1 MKCLIVPTVFA
12 MSKKEFYS
20 RFNKLRLL
28 AKFIQI
34 DFMDGKLVKKK
45 SIKIKDIPNLSPYKN
60 NFEAHLMIK
69 NPEKQINKLKEKGF
83 SKVIFHIEALKN
95 RNKTIKLIAE
105 INKSKMKS
113 FIALNPKTNIN
124 KVFFYLPYINGI
136 LLMGHKPGLE
146 NISFLPS
153 IYKKIKSLRLIN
165 NSISI
170 QIDGGVNDKNI
181 KKLVKSGANIFN
193 VGSFVADA
201 DNPIKNLAR
210 LNSIV
215 G

>member
-1 MKCLIVPTVFA
+1 MKNLIIPTVFA
-12 MSKKEFYS
+12 ISKKEFYS
-20 RFNKLRLL
+20 RFNKLKPL

-34 DFMDGKLVKKK
+34 DFMDGKFVKEK
-45 SIKIKDIPNLSPYKN
+45 SIKIKDIPNLSAYKN

-69 NPEKQINKLKEKGF
+69 NPEKQISKLKEKGF
-83 SKVIFHIEALKN
+83 SKAIFHIEALKN
-95 RNKTIKLIAE
+95 RNKTMKLIAE

-113 FIALNPKTNIN
+113 FIALNPETNIN
-124 KVFFYLPYINGI
+124 KVLFYIPCINGI

-146 NISFLPS
+146 NISLVHS

-165 NSISI
+165 KNIQI

-193 VGSFVADA
+193 IGSFVADA
-201 DNPIKNLAR
+201 DNPRKNLAK
-210 LNSIV
+210 LSSIV
-215 G
+215 S